1 MEGEI
6 RQEKNGFDVI
16 VTIGIV
22 GHCPLE
28 RLQELKRTLEA
39 ISDFD
44 LVFFKTSSG
53 KLWIKEGDDETY

>member
-1 MEGEI
+1 MKDEVRKEN
-6 RQEKNGFDVI
+6 NGFDVI

-22 GHCPLE
+22 GHCPIE
-28 RLQELKRTLEA
+28 RLQEIKQVLEA

-53 KLWIKEGDDETY
+53 KLWIQEGDER